1 MQQLA
6 HQVRNVLLMVDGGRN
21 VYNVHNGSHHHQ
33 HYYRPSLAGH
43 LTMAHIRELFDERV
57 KIWSKHS
64 EQPLGEQQYRVSREM
79 FGVFR
84 ASDSNLSSLY
94 RIIVCCADAK

>member
-1 MQQLA
+1 M
-6 HQVRNVLLMVDGGRN
+6 LMVDGGRN
-21 VYNVHNGSHHHQ
+21 VYNVHNGSHHHN
-33 HYYRPSLAGH
+33 RPSLAEH